1 MACRTHHRWASQAPL
16 QVDLWFQRVLR
27 LLRRVLQ
34 RALRRELQ
42 RVLQQVFR
50 QVLRWVLH
58 RLQQGPVVV
67 AQQDRVQRLLVQLG
81 RVV

>member
-34 RALRRELQ
+34 QVLRRELR
-42 RVLQQVFR
+42 RVLQQVLW
-50 QVLRWVLH
+50 QVLRRVLQ
-58 RLQQGPVVV
+58 RLRQGPVVV
-67 AQQDRVQRLLVQLG
+67 VQQDRVQRLLVQLG